1 MRYTNEQ
8 ELPWPVLSAIENHR
22 YSKGSADY
30 SVTELLN
37 PPRVRELK
45 RRHYDEIEVDAADM
59 VFALF
64 GTVVHFILQLSI
76 YYDIWDAVEQMIL
89 LKFEPGHGTKKKFTI
104 LVNGL
109 WKALVAYFHTDQYI
123 VERRLFYRDP
133 VTQKMISG
141 QIDLVKPDDIVTDYK
156 MMSIWEGINGL
167 KPEKIQQLNLYNLL
181 AVYGKNED
189 GSAGLAIEPR
199 QLQIVSLYRD
209 WSKNKAAQAL
219 QRGDLGYPQKQ
230 VRVWKVAKWPV
241 AEAADFLQ
249 QRIQIHMRAEAIEED
264 DDLPFCSEEE
274 RWQRPSTWAVMKKG
288 RKSALRVL
296 NSHNDAEDWMVTQQ
310 KGEYIEERRGQ
321 AIRCENYCDAA
332 PFCNQWQEIKDA

>member
-76 YYDIWDAVEQMIL
+76 YYDIWDAVEQMIR
-89 LKFEPGHGTKKKFTI
+89 LKFEPGHGTREKFKE
-104 LVNGL
+104 LCKGL
-109 WKALVAYFHTDQYI
+109 WKALVAYFKTDQFI
-123 VERRLFYRDP
+123 VEKRLFYTDLKTGKT
-133 VTQKMISG
+133 VSG
-141 QIDLVKPDDIVTDYK
+141 QIDLVYPDEIITDYK

-181 AVYGKNED
+181 ANFGTDDAME
-189 GSAGLAIEPR
+189 GLKVEPR

-219 QRGDLGYPQKQ
+219 QRGDTGYPQKQ
-230 VRVWKVAKWPV
+230 VRVWKVEKWSLPDAAK
-241 AEAADFLQ
+241 FLRE
-249 QRIQIHMRAEAIEED
+249 RIETHMRAEAIEND
-264 DDLPFCSEEE
+264 DDLPFCTDEE
-274 RWQRPSTWAVMKKG
+274 RWQRPSKFAVMKKG

-296 NSHNDAEDWMVTQQ
+296 NSHNDAEDWMVTEQ
-310 KGEYIEERRGQ
+310 KGEYIEERPGQ

-332 PFCNQWQEIKDA
+332 PFCNQWQEIQNE